1 MKSTQMTRPAERLQ
15 PAADLANITTMTK
28 PDTDRQASSPD
39 PSAVV
44 DAPTMAMD
52 QTLPVDEVVVRTT
65 PYGDDNSEEVTARM
79 AAQTRAL
86 QTLWRERANIENHD
100 SINATPSNA
109 RNLANARPWR
119 RSNVVS
125 RRR

>member
-1 MKSTQMTRPAERLQ
+1 
-15 PAADLANITTMTK
+15 MTK

-39 PSAVV
+39 RAVV

-52 QTLPVDEVVVRTT
+52 QTLPVDEVGADD

-86 QTLWRERANIENHD
+86 QTLWRDEGVNMR
-100 SINATPSNA
+100 T
-109 RNLANARPWR
+109 
-119 RSNVVS
+119 
-125 RRR
+125 